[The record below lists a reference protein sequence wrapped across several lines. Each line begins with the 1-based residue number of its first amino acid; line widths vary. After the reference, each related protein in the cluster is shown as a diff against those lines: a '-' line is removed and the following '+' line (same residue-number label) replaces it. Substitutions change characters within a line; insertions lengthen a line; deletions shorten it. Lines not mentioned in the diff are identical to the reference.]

1 MQIHTRGSHVS
12 KLNPAFVWPPGS
24 GEVVEEV
31 SPYEDFNPEENMND
45 GGSYGYYNSTI
56 LGIAQSFT
64 AHKGGKLTGATV
76 WARRNLGNVDH
87 LPLVAQIS
95 DKCAVAVGVAKPSG
109 IWIATSE
116 PIDSEGLTTEG
127 WPERTD
133 FVFSG
138 DQQIQFEK
146 DGVYCLAIN
155 RPSQSADVCRF
166 GFYMGA
172 AKQHAGQFTE
182 GRSAWLP
189 MGAGFDLIFY
199 VASEP

>member
-64 AHKGGKLTGATV
+64 AHKGGKLTGDKV

-87 LPLVAQIS
+87 LPLDAQIS
-95 DKCAVAVGVAKPSG
+95 DKCAVAVGVAETVGHLDRDIRANRFRRPNARRLAGANGFCVSR
-109 IWIATSE
+109 ATK
-116 PIDSEGLTTEG
+116 
-127 WPERTD
+127 
-133 FVFSG
+133 
-138 DQQIQFEK
+138 QIQFKK

-155 RPSQSADVCRF
+155 RPNQERRRLSIRF
-166 GFYMGA
+166 LHGRGEATRRDNSPRA
-172 AKQHAGQFTE
+172 AA
-182 GRSAWLP
+182 AWLP
-189 MGAGFDLIFY
+189 RAR
-199 VASEP
+199 ASI